1 MAGESKNHYENRN
14 QKSRDAGSVSPATLI
29 FLLWDNAFLI
39 LLSVLLGLTAALGY
53 WQWTAA
59 TYAARARLEIASA
72 QNVLPDFQK
81 QNSEDVTAA
90 TLLKTVEQTI
100 ASNSV
105 LSRVI
110 DDNHLDED
118 PELVPAEA
126 GDNKA
131 VALENLR
138 HHVSVNLVRGT
149 RLIMV
154 EMTASSP
161 EKAQRWLQSLL
172 DSFFAETQA
181 TRRKQSGSA
190 RQFLISESERLS
202 KRLHDGE
209 LRLQQYREKYDAMAI
224 SERQNLV
231 IDQLRHLHAQL
242 SDARNTRLS
251 LEAEQIQVKAAMA
264 SGRLE
269 DLLNLKGIATRPEVV
284 DLRKQLDTQNAQ
296 LAAYALP
303 YGENHP
309 VLQQA
314 RRQRDETAA
323 TLETTVHSVA
333 ESLLSN
339 YQAAKSTEDLL
350 QQELTRQEQTAV
362 ELDRIAIPY
371 HALERDLQSDTTL
384 HAQILGRLKETDVT
398 QNLMDQPTFSDSYV
412 HLVDAPYAISEPVKP
427 LWYLAFAMGI
437 AGGAA
442 VGLVLAV
449 LRCLFD
455 DSLSSVDAAESCLGM
470 TALAVVPR
478 SRHLGFRRGRVN
490 PPGPGAADNEAF
502 RLLRT
507 ALSLRE
513 SNSSPE
519 RKVVMF
525 TSACPGE
532 GKTCCAI
539 NYATVVAQSGKRTLL
554 IDGDLRRPKL
564 RSAFERYVKRTSF
577 SECLAN
583 PQLLGSAIDATN
595 QPNLYLLSNPEGTA
609 RATELLGSDNLGT
622 LLEECSKLFDRI
634 VIDTAPVGVVSDAL
648 CFARFVPTIFLVVH
662 AGRTSR
668 RLVKRAQ
675 VLITEVAGRP
685 LAGVIL
691 NQIRRD
697 RASNY
702 GYYVAGRY
710 PTSMASVPTG

>member
-1 MAGESKNHYENRN
+1 MPGESHNHYENYKN
-14 QKSRDAGSVSPATLI
+14 QKSRDAGSLSPATLI
-29 FLLWDNAFLI
+29 FLLWDNAFLL

-53 WQWTAA
+53 WQWTSPV
-59 TYAARARLEIASA
+59 YAARARLEIAGA
-72 QNVLPDFQK
+72 QSVLPDFQK
-81 QNSEDVTAA
+81 QTTEDVSAA

-110 DDNHLDED
+110 SENQLMED
-118 PELVPAEA
+118 PELSPAGSDET
-126 GDNKA
+126 NSSL
-131 VALENLR
+131 VERLR
-138 HHVSVNLVRGT
+138 RHVSVNLIRGT

-154 EMTASSP
+154 EVTAASP
-161 EKAQRWLQSLL
+161 EKAQHWLQSLL

-181 TRRKQSGSA
+181 NRRKQSGSA
-190 RQFLISESERLS
+190 RQFLVSEAERLTQ
-202 KRLHDGE
+202 RLHDGE
-209 LRLQQYREKYDAMAI
+209 IRLQQYREKYDAMAI

-242 SDARNTRLS
+242 SDARNARLS
-251 LEAEQIQVKAAMA
+251 LEAEQMQVKAALA
-264 SGRLE
+264 TGRLD
-269 DLLNLKGIATRPEVV
+269 DLLNLKGIATRAEVV

-296 LAAYALP
+296 VAAYALP
-303 YGENHP
+303 YGDNHP

-314 RRQRDETAA
+314 RKQRDETAA
-323 TLETTVHSVA
+323 TLESTVHSVA
-333 ESLLSN
+333 ESMLSN
-339 YQAAKSTEDLL
+339 YEAAKRTEELL
-350 QQELTRQEQTAV
+350 QQELARQEQTAV

-384 HAQILGRLKETDVT
+384 HAQILARLKETDVT

-412 HLVDAPYAISEPVKP
+412 HLVDAPYATSEPVKP
-427 LWYLAFAMGI
+427 LWYMALALGL
-437 AGGAA
+437 AGGGAT
-442 VGLVLAV
+442 GLVLAV
-449 LRCLFD
+449 LRAIFD
-455 DSLSSVDAAESCLGM
+455 DSLSSVDATESYLGV

-478 SRHLGFRRGRVN
+478 SRHLGFRRGRVH

-513 SNSSPE
+513 PTSD
-519 RKVVMF
+519 RRVVMF

-564 RSAFERYVKRTSF
+564 RTAFERYVKRASF
-577 SECLAN
+577 AECLAN
-583 PQLLGSAIDATN
+583 PQLLGAAIDATN
-595 QPNLYLLSNPEGTA
+595 QPNLYLLANPDGTS
-609 RATELLGSDNLGT
+609 RAAELLGSDNLGT
-622 LLEECSKLFDRI
+622 LLEECAKLFDRI
-634 VIDTAPVGVVSDAL
+634 IIDTAPVAVVSDAL
-648 CFARFVPTIFLVVH
+648 CFARYVPTIFLVIH
-662 AGRTSR
+662 AGRTPR
-668 RLVKRAQ
+668 RLVRRAQ
-675 VLITEVAGRP
+675 MLITEVAGRP

-697 RASNY
+697 RASHY

-710 PTSMASVPTG
+710 PAHLASVPAA